1 MPIMVNE
8 GTSKS
13 RKSSPSNRTKPKG
26 NDLQTPIISKP
37 SVPKAKKPQPPCNE
51 FRFVNQLGTRDQD
64 EEAKSEVKSHVMRRV
79 WKKHKDSQAKWIK
92 RLPPLRSK
100 EPGTPNSDVT
110 SEASSFGSPEPQSR
124 YSVSSSHHPTPRSSG
139 TPSVEGTENLLS
151 IQREDSVDH
160 SSIPIPSGYAHVSPR
175 LAAYVFGSDCDPFGT
190 FPIPLTPRL
199 HELIHLDAQDP
210 VRTSVHEDSLDTFS
224 SCAGTNAAL
233 LYITLSWLA
242 ARAGDS
248 SAPENFESSFYLQS
262 SVSAINKELENAD
275 ECGLSEGTI
284 AAVACMTNMENLNG
298 ERCKAMIHMNGL
310 EQMVNLKGGL
320 HNLSTVLRRLILW
333 TDLLNA
339 TSWQST
345 ARFPHIDFSYLQ
357 PLSHFLPIFEP
368 KPVLSFNDCLMRNL
382 MQTGNGTLLPILQD
396 AHELAHFL
404 DVIPPKDINYL
415 NEASYPD
422 RVYSIEHHVL
432 ELLAQNDIIIDDSP
446 AGIITPLLH
455 SLLLYTYTNL
465 RLTPVGGQIRRTLVG
480 RLRMNLEATELTVL
494 NCSFAA
500 ELMWMLFLGGTSA
513 SQGSED
519 RKWFKE
525 QLWWVLNRN
534 SALEWTWE
542 QTSGVL
548 KGVLWLEKSF
558 LEGCQTFWV
567 EALDLEWVANL

>member
-1 MPIMVNE
+1 MANE
-8 GTSKS
+8 ESIRTRNSNPPS
-13 RKSSPSNRTKPKG
+13 RRKPKEK
-26 NDLQTPIISKP
+26 DQQPIPIISKP
-37 SVPKAKKPQPPCNE
+37 SCPKAKKPKPPCNE

-100 EPGTPNSDVT
+100 EPGTPNSDIT
-110 SEASSFGSPEPQSR
+110 SDASSFGSPEPQSQ
-124 YSVSSSHHPTPRSSG
+124 YGVSSSHHLTPRSSA
-139 TPSVEGTENLLS
+139 TPSVERTEPLFS
-151 IQREDSVDH
+151 IQREHSVDH
-160 SSIPIPSGYAHVSPR
+160 SNIPIPSGYAHVSPR
-175 LAAYVFGSDCDPFGT
+175 LAAYIFGSDSDPFGA
-190 FPIPLTPRL
+190 FPIPLTPRI
-199 HELIHLDAQDP
+199 HELIHLDAQDT
-210 VRTSVHEDSLDTFS
+210 VRTSVHEDRLDTFS
-224 SCAGTNAAL
+224 SNVGTNAAL

-242 ARAGDS
+242 ARAGDAS
-248 SAPENFESSFYLQS
+248 SPENFESSFYLQS

-298 ERCKAMIHMNGL
+298 ERCKAVIHMNGL
-310 EQMVNLKGGL
+310 EQMVNLKGGI

-333 TDLLNA
+333 TDLLYA

-345 ARFPHIDFSYLQ
+345 PKFPHVDFSYLQ
-357 PLSHFLPIFEP
+357 PLSTFLPFSVP
-368 KPVLSFNDCLMRNL
+368 KPVLSFNNCLVRNL

-432 ELLAQNDIIIDDSP
+432 ELLGQNDIIMDDSP
-446 AGIITPLLH
+446 ALIVTPLLH
-455 SLLLYTYTNL
+455 SLLLYTYTSL
-465 RLTPVGGQIRRTLVG
+465 RLTPVGGQIRRRLVG
-480 RLRMNLEATELTVL
+480 RLRINLEAIELTIL

-500 ELMWMLFLGGTSA
+500 ELMWMLFLGGTAANQS
-513 SQGSED
+513 SED

-542 QTSGVL
+542 YTSSVL
-548 KGVLWLEKSF
+548 NGVLWLEKGF
-558 LEGCQTFWV
+558 LENCRDFWV
-567 EALDLEWVANL
+567 EALDLEWVAGF